1 MVLHPL
7 RLTQHRIE
15 MFCVEITVIDLVAP
29 RSQSCDDLAMQPR
42 AEAASDWIGIENKN
56 TQRTRSHN
64 ICAQSWRRISWVS
77 APLNGEA
84 SNDFSE
90 LLRSPG
96 ISASLKMRR
105 LLSKN

>member
-15 MFCVEITVIDLVAP
+15 MLCVEITVIDLVAP

-56 TQRTRSHN
+56 TQRTAPIIFAPDLVSPPRPRCHRMSEE
-64 ICAQSWRRISWVS
+64 ADPLVRI
-77 APLNGEA
+77 APN
-84 SNDFSE
+84 
-90 LLRSPG
+90 
-96 ISASLKMRR
+96 
-105 LLSKN
+105 